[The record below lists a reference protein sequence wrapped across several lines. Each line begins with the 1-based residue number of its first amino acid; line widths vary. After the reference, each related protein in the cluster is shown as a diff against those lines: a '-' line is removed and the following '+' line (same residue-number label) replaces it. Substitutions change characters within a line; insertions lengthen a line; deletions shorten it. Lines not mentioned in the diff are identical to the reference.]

1 VTIRRHTLAA
11 LSSRWR
17 VALLLLLFAGCA
29 VVSVEQNPGNQADA
43 YLAAHHRGDARVR
56 HQQFRS
62 DAATLAYVSVGEPG
76 RPVVVFVH
84 GTPGRWS
91 DFVHFLAEPQLQQQA
106 YLVSLDRPGW
116 GGSSMA
122 QQPRYVTLQH
132 QSQLLGP
139 FLQALAA
146 QSNGCGI
153 VVVGHSLGGSL
164 VARLAMDYP
173 QWVRG
178 MVIVAGSIDPE
189 LGRPRWYNTLASVPP
204 VSWLTPKPLRMA
216 NTEIMPLHDDLL
228 AMAPAWA
235 NLDIPVTVIQ
245 GLADRLVSPRN
256 AQYARKVV
264 AGAQLD
270 VVEVPD
276 QGHFLIWDQP
286 DRVSAAISATLAR
299 AGGSCQATAVAQ
311 PSLPQHEFAE

>member
-1 VTIRRHTLAA
+1 MIRRRALAVF
-11 LSSRWR
+11 SSRWR
-17 VALLLLLFAGCA
+17 VALLLLFFAGCA

-43 YLAAHHRGDARVR
+43 YLAAHHRGEARVR

-62 DAATLAYVSVGEPG
+62 DAVTLAYVSVGEQG

-122 QQPRYVTLQH
+122 QPPRYVTLQH
-132 QSQLLGP
+132 QSQLVGP
-139 FLQALAA
+139 FLQTLAT

-178 MVIVAGSIDPE
+178 LVIVAGSIDPE

-204 VSWLTPKPLRMA
+204 VRWLTPKPLRMA

-235 NLDIPVTVIQ
+235 GLDIPVTVIQ

-256 AQYARKVV
+256 TQYAREVV
-264 AGAQLD
+264 AGAQLS
-270 VVEVPD
+270 VVEVPE

-286 DRVSAAISATLAR
+286 DRVSAAIGATLAR

-311 PSLPQHEFAE
+311 PLLPQHEFAE